1 MSPKPSLPAD
11 KMTEPNNSDN
21 PASSPLAQN
30 FEGQST
36 KVAAV
41 PAIQIES
48 ANENIGGAHDI
59 LKDLNVDIRSQE
71 EQEREVTA
79 KLAEA
84 HKKAEDERDNKLIEK
99 QTAKLDPLQ
108 RKRLNLEAQLEARGS
123 SLQKRQKLRED
134 IDSIQEQLKEIEAD
148 ISVSQDRLKAREL
161 EHTAAQDGA
170 DVDYSMHP
178 KPGETERQF
187 LIRIGHITPFQ
198 MAKAQRRQQPQSAL
212 EEALR
217 DAEDE
222 DELKKQAEMVSAKP
236 QSHQNLQ
243 KPGFMSSTTPD
254 AERPIQKIDYSK
266 IGAKKRPS
274 TRTKDT
280 EKATT
285 EGARDDVAGPAPK
298 ESPRTP
304 QYIADYDWGVP
315 ASTTGATIG
324 GSAAD
329 TTSTSRRSTPAK
341 FTPRKGRSKATTPDD
356 SDASFVA
363 DAMVEDI
370 DVDEE
375 EDSFDS
381 FDDEAR
387 DKRRKKAS
395 GKTKATK
402 EENVVITDD
411 GDEKAYQKRVD
422 NWVQERNA
430 VREQMET
437 GEEEDNRPEWEKP
450 CPTAKGHTM
459 DGDVTIPGDIYGTLF
474 NYQKVGVQWL
484 SELYAQRM
492 GGILA
497 DEMGLGKTIQVIA
510 MIAALH
516 HSGKLDK
523 PVLIVCPATVM
534 QQWVNEFHSWW
545 PALRVSILHSSGAG
559 MLNVKKEASYDDG
572 YSRGAK
578 PATKAQKAVK
588 GIVNRVLQKGHVLVT
603 TYQGLDTYS
612 KLLIDV
618 HWGYAVLDEGHKIK
632 NPNANVTYACK
643 SLTTHNRIILS
654 GTPMQNNMVE
664 IWSLMDFVHPGL
676 LGTLEDFKIHFEE
689 PIKRGGHKSC
699 SNLERKIA
707 EEIAGS
713 LKTTIAEQFLQ
724 RFKVDVASDLPT
736 KTEQTLCCRFTKL
749 QAQKYREVLGSRE
762 VSKAKADGTSAME
775 AITMLTKCC
784 NHPDLLDHSL
794 KLQPSY
800 NYGDPEK
807 SGKMEVTKKL
817 IEMWKA
823 KGEKML
829 LFSQT
834 VQMMDI
840 LEKFLTSLGTIRY
853 MVMNGKTPMSQ
864 RTLMVSQF
872 NTDSEI
878 DVFLLSTRVGGLGL
892 NLTGAS
898 GVIIFDPN
906 WNPSVD
912 AQARERVWRL
922 GQKKAVS
929 VFRLMCKGAIEEK
942 MYQRQLY
949 KTKLAEKVLRDN
961 TASNLFDQAD
971 LQDLFSFDNDVVDAK
986 PAEYTQGAERRI
998 QASPSKDDKY
1008 NTDTVE
1014 NGTTLEQHGM
1024 AQAKYAV
1031 NPKEYKARA
1040 APVEGRKIKRKAA
1053 ETDGPWRDSPP
1064 KGNCKA
1070 AELEDTWGNP
1080 MSSMKQ
1086 KAAEINDA
1094 WGSPTPPYTS
1104 NGFSPDVPSPSAK
1117 RQKRA
1122 EAQDPDD
1129 DMWDTADQVKA
1140 LPEVVTAYDTKY
1152 FNPEDEDKPVGDS
1165 ETSHQKTLDSIFA
1178 TSGIHSVLSH
1188 EAILAGKKEQLDPRY
1203 FAADVRTAKREA
1215 EDVLR
1220 RNKEKAKRQPAGV
1233 VTWTGRHGEAGRTVE
1248 REQVPRRSQ
1257 WRLGGEHS
1265 LRSGESPNRN
1275 PAARAVGRSDRF
1287 GRGASISRQN
1297 TPMREAP
1304 APQEPSKWQPLIRAF
1319 LKAHGGGAPMDVLR
1333 VHFESMTREPG
1344 QARELLEE
1352 LKNMCEITN
1361 LQKGRKKW
1369 MLKAKYR

>member
-1 MSPKPSLPAD
+1 MSSEPSESAD
-11 KMTEPNNSDN
+11 KMTDPDKSAKKSSSAMSQNNG
-21 PASSPLAQN
+21 L
-30 FEGQST
+30 QST

-41 PAIQIES
+41 PAFQIES
-48 ANENIGGAHDI
+48 QKETTGGAHDI

-71 EQEREVTA
+71 EQEREVAT

-84 HKKAEDERDNKLIEK
+84 HKRAEDERDNKLIEK
-99 QTAKLDPLQ
+99 QVAKLDPLQ
-108 RKRLNLEAQLEARGS
+108 RKKLNLEAQLDARGS
-123 SLQKRQKLRED
+123 SFQKKQKLRAD
-134 IDSIQEQLKEIEAD
+134 IDNIQEQLKEIQAD
-148 ISVSQDRLKAREL
+148 ISVSQDRLKTREL
-161 EHTAAQDGA
+161 QHAAAQDGA
-170 DVDYSMHP
+170 DVDYSTHP

-243 KPGFMSSTTPD
+243 KPGFMSSTAPD
-254 AERPIQKIDYSK
+254 TDRPIQKIDYSK

-280 EKATT
+280 EKATN
-285 EGARDDVAGPAPK
+285 ESARDDVTGPATK
-298 ESPRTP
+298 EAPRTP
-304 QYIADYDWGVP
+304 QHIAHDDWGMP
-315 ASTTGATIG
+315 ASKAGATIS

-329 TTSTSRRSTPAK
+329 TTSTSRRSTAAK
-341 FTPRKGRSKATTPDD
+341 VTPRKGRSKTNTPDD
-356 SDASFVA
+356 SDASFTA

-375 EDSFDS
+375 EDSFDD

-387 DKRRKKAS
+387 EKRRKKAS
-395 GKTKATK
+395 GKTKATN

-422 NWVQERNA
+422 NWIQERNA
-430 VREQMET
+430 VREEMET

-450 CPTAKGHTM
+450 CPTAQGHTM

-484 SELYAQRM
+484 SELYAQGM

-612 KLLIDV
+612 NLLTDV

-749 QAQKYREVLGSRE
+749 QARKYREVLGSRE

-800 NYGDPEK
+800 KYGDPEK

-840 LEKFLTSLGTIRY
+840 LEKFLTSLGNIRY

-864 RTLMVSQF
+864 RTLMVNQF
-872 NTDSEI
+872 NTDPEI

-949 KTKLAEKVLRDN
+949 KTKLAEKVLKDN

-998 QASPSKDDKY
+998 QASPSKNDKY
-1008 NTDTVE
+1008 NIDAIE
-1014 NGTTLEQHGM
+1014 NGTTLEQHGL
-1024 AQAKYAV
+1024 AQARYAV
-1031 NPKEYKARA
+1031 NPKEFKARA

-1053 ETDGPWRDSPP
+1053 GVEDAWGDSPS
-1064 KGNCKA
+1064 KSKAKA
-1070 AELEDTWGNP
+1070 AELEDTWGNR
-1080 MSSMKQ
+1080 MSPMKQ
-1086 KAAEINDA
+1086 KAAELNDA
-1094 WGSPTPPYTS
+1094 WGSPTPPHTS
-1104 NGFSPDVPSPSAK
+1104 NGYSPDVSPPSAK
-1117 RQKRA
+1117 RQKKA
-1122 EAQDPDD
+1122 EAQDPDE
-1129 DMWDTADQVKA
+1129 DMPDTADQVKA
-1140 LPEVVTAYDTKY
+1140 LPEVVTAYNTRY

-1203 FAADVRTAKREA
+1203 FAADVRAAKKEA

-1233 VTWTGRHGEAGRTVE
+1233 VTWTGRHGEAGRRVE
-1248 REQVPRRSQ
+1248 REQAPRRSQ

-1265 LRSGESPNRN
+1265 LRSGESPNHN
-1275 PAARAVGRSDRF
+1275 PAARAIGRSDRF
-1287 GRGASISRQN
+1287 GRGASTSRQG